1 MAMEFLFVVFVASL
15 SPSFADHSLCESRPA
30 VYFVPTEYQQPNS
43 AEKMEEYRKNMEQG
57 EKPELSQKKQYVN
70 PMNMKLSCK
79 EIQQVVRHAVIEKL
93 MLDPILFRFR
103 YGNRLPFYGHR
114 YLGVLFRSLYDRI
127 GKSCYWSAHF
137 RQRRGGGGR
146 VYSLHQQV

>member
-15 SPSFADHSLCESRPA
+15 SKSPFADHSLCGSRPA
-30 VYFVPTEYQQPNS
+30 VYFVPTEYHQPNS
-43 AEKMEEYRKNMEQG
+43 AEKMEEYRKNMEKG
-57 EKPELSQKKQYVN
+57 EKPELGQIKQYVD

-79 EIQQVVRHAVIEKL
+79 EIQQVLPDAVIEKL

-114 YLGVLFRSLYDRI
+114 YLGVLSRSLYDRA
-127 GKSCYWSAHF
+127 GKSCWECPF
-137 RQRRGGGGR
+137 
-146 VYSLHQQV
+146 